1 MPQLPFSLGPDGIC
15 GCLLEDQFAVWK
27 ILVVQWQILQFIPE
41 HPHVFFL
48 VMMDGIQC
56 GGIALSPTG
65 SQALALSMDA
75 WLVDNGWFSGGIGGM
90 SGCVQAVPRMRT
102 SVMTKSFWRICL

>member
-56 GGIALSPTG
+56 GCVTL
-65 SQALALSMDA
+65 LFEN
-75 WLVDNGWFSGGIGGM
+75 LVSNLDLVN
-90 SGCVQAVPRMRT
+90 Q
-102 SVMTKSFWRICL
+102 CLVG